1 MSLNKATFD
10 YKAPS
15 SLDKKE
21 IEKKTKELRKQ
32 LVEIQA

>member
-15 SLDKKE
+15 NLNKKE
-21 IEKKTKELRKQ
+21 IGKKTKELRKQ
-32 LVEIQA
+32 LVENQA